1 MKISL
6 TLNSEKITLDYSP
19 DKTLMNIL
27 RDQGCLSIKS
37 GCGKGFCGSCTV
49 LMDGNPVPSCKVPL
63 GLARNSEIITLE
75 YFTKTSE
82 YKSIMSGFK
91 KAGISLC
98 GYCNAGKIFGTY
110 RILCMAKKMERED
123 IAQELKSLSPCCV
136 DMDTLINGVA
146 YALRDYS
153 ANGDK

>member
-19 DKTLMNIL
+19 DKNLMTIL

-37 GCGKGFCGSCTV
+37 GCAKGFCGSCTV

-63 GLARNSEIITLE
+63 GLARDSEIITLE
-75 YFTKTSE
+75 YFSKTAE

-110 RILCMAKKMERED
+110 RILCMEKKMERED
-123 IAQELKSLSPCCV
+123 IAQELKCLSPCCV

-153 ANGDK
+153 ANGDN